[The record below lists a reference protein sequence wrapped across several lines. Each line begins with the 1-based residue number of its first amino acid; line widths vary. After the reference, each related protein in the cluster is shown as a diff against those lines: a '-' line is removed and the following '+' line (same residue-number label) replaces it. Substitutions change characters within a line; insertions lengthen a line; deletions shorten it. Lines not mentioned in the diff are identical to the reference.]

1 MECLHEKWMELAL
14 DEARLAAKI
23 GEVPVGA
30 VIVSN
35 GEVIA
40 KTHNLCETNRSAT
53 AHAELLAIEE
63 ASKKLS
69 SWRLSNCTLY
79 VTLEPC
85 PMCTGAAINARIPKI
100 VFSAKDPRA
109 GACGSLVDLPSYP
122 LEAHPEITS
131 GILQEESLA
140 LLRNF
145 FEKIRRK

>member
-1 MECLHEKWMELAL
+1 MDCLHEKWMMLAL
-14 DEARLAAKI
+14 DEARLGAES

-40 KTHNLCETNRSAT
+40 KAHNLCETNHCAT

-63 ASKKLS
+63 ASQKLS

-100 VFSAKDPRA
+100 VFAAKDPRA
-109 GACGSLVDLPSYP
+109 GACGSLVDLPTYP
-122 LEAHPEITS
+122 LESHPEIIS
-131 GILQEESLA
+131 GISQEESLN

-145 FEKIRRK
+145 FKKMRR

>member
-1 MECLHEKWMELAL
+1 MDCLHEKWMMLAL
-14 DEARLAAKI
+14 DEASLAAER

-40 KTHNLCETNRSAT
+40 KAHNLCETNHCAT

-63 ASKKLS
+63 ASQKLS

-85 PMCTGAAINARIPKI
+85 TMCTGAAINARIPKI
-100 VFSAKDPRA
+100 VFAAKDPRA
-109 GACGSLVDLPSYP
+109 GACGSLVDLTTYP
-122 LEAHPEITS
+122 LESHPEIIS
-131 GILQEESLA
+131 GILQEESLN

-145 FEKIRRK
+145 FKKMRR